1 MSRNTLT
8 ALSVTAGMI
17 LATASSAYLGI
28 YKYPP
33 GINHPNGQVE
43 RYTSGLVRYCMKERV
58 IQAFADGNDRTR
70 WPLCRAEFEATSTLG
85 QFNLRAHSLSVSA
98 IALFGSVLWLGF
110 ARKQDRARSKIKSGR
125 LYLKGRKGQA
135 ALKAALYQEAR
146 LSGSARKFP
155 KGMHYPW
162 DRENRHMM
170 IWGGVGSGKTQIML
184 NLMQAVHA
192 RGDKMVILDTKGDM
206 TRGFARHQTLLA
218 PQDARSVVWQI
229 AKDCT
234 GRLDAR
240 ELAAKLIPESHD
252 RIWSDAARAVLTAC
266 LIKLQ
271 SEQPG
276 EWGWA
281 DLRRAATQSSEKLR
295 ETAAHYYPEALHVL
309 GEEDSKTTQSVLT
322 TLQAHLHTVSALSDA
337 WPTSSVD
344 GLSLT
349 SWLNDPYQSPPLI
362 LQYDGRYPDFSNAW
376 IGAFIATLSS
386 IIASPAFEEDPN
398 RRIWLFLDE
407 FPQLNRMAHFSTL
420 LDTGRSKGVCVV
432 LGLQD
437 IAQLRDR
444 YGRDQADAWI
454 SMVGTHIITR
464 MTLGRT
470 AEEVCRLISTQ
481 KVEAQS
487 LNRTYSRGDVSVN
500 EGTRLETKEVITV
513 DELQSRLGPKKRGIR
528 ALMLGPGK
536 DVYEFMVPYVTL
548 PNYRPASQPK
558 TADPPAS
565 ERPVDRKPASLL
577 SPDAVRKIRDRGA
590 G

>member
-1 MSRNTLT
+1 MARNTFT
-8 ALSVTAGMI
+8 ALSLTVGMM
-17 LATASSAYLGI
+17 LATAGTAYLGV

-33 GINHPNGQVE
+33 GITHPNGQVE
-43 RYTSGLVRYCMKERV
+43 RYTPELVRYCMKERV
-58 IQAFADGNDRTR
+58 IQAFADGNDPTG
-70 WPLCRAEFEATSTLG
+70 WPLCRAEFGATGTLG
-85 QFNLRAHSLSVSA
+85 QFNLRACSLTVSA
-98 IALFGSVLWLGF
+98 LALFGSLLWLGF

-135 ALKAALYQEAR
+135 ALKAALYEEAR

-218 PQDARSVVWQI
+218 PQDTRSVVWQI
-229 AKDCT
+229 AKDCKS
-234 GRLDAR
+234 RLDAR

-252 RIWSDAARAVLTAC
+252 RIWSDAARAVLTAS

-281 DLRRAATQSSEKLR
+281 DLRRAATQSAEQLR
-295 ETAAHYYPEALHVL
+295 ETAAQYYPEALHVL
-309 GEEDSKTTQSVLT
+309 GEEDSKTSQSVLT
-322 TLQAHLHTVSALSDA
+322 TLQSHLHTVSALSDA
-337 WPTSSVD
+337 WPTSSAN
-344 GLSLT
+344 GLSLN

-407 FPQLNRMAHFSTL
+407 FPQLNRMAHFST
-420 LDTGRSKGVCVV
+420 
-432 LGLQD
+432 
-437 IAQLRDR
+437 
-444 YGRDQADAWI
+444 
-454 SMVGTHIITR
+454 
-464 MTLGRT
+464 
-470 AEEVCRLISTQ
+470 
-481 KVEAQS
+481 
-487 LNRTYSRGDVSVN
+487 
-500 EGTRLETKEVITV
+500 
-513 DELQSRLGPKKRGIR
+513 
-528 ALMLGPGK
+528 
-536 DVYEFMVPYVTL
+536 
-548 PNYRPASQPK
+548 
-558 TADPPAS
+558 
-565 ERPVDRKPASLL
+565 
-577 SPDAVRKIRDRGA
+577 
-590 G
+590 